1 MRTCTHTSDLQR
13 TSLENLVLKAKKLQ
27 DLGEP
32 RAILSL
38 ALNPPNLAGIE
49 RAVIH
54 LKEVSLDVYTVL
66 FLVLNINGLESV
78 FVCIN
83 FQVGAL
89 TVMLRGVV
97 NPYDGELTFMGRVL
111 EQLPVDVKVRNSR

>member
-1 MRTCTHTSDLQR
+1 MYASLQR

-38 ALNPPNLAGIE
+38 ALNPPNLGGIE

-54 LKEVSLDVYTVL
+54 LKEVSSGLKVVNL
-66 FLVLNINGLESV
+66 NGLK
-78 FVCIN
+78 
-83 FQVGAL
+83 A
-89 TVMLRGVV
+89 
-97 NPYDGELTFMGRVL
+97 
-111 EQLPVDVKVRNSR
+111 